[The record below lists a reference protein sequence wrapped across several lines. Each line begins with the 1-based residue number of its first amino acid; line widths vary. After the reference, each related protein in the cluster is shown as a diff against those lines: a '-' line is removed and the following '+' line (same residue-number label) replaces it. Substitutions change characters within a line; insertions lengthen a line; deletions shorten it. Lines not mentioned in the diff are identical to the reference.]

1 MNASDDGGLAVKASV
16 AATTMTGPSR
26 SPRPG
31 AQPAPFAPPCSAVNP
46 AAAATGRAGRAGY
59 ATGHNVADAIPT
71 CAVHTVV
78 GRGAPPSAWRG
89 ARHGRDIGHRNR
101 VAAARAG
108 DVCERHADRSALD
121 RPRAPGGFAMKLSR
135 LWQPGRLLFWQM
147 VFFNVMSSLCT
158 WVMRS
163 YPLNTV
169 GMLLLAFIALLNV
182 AFGLAAAWRLLKE
195 PQPLAQSLSTASTT
209 EPNSR

>member
-1 MNASDDGGLAVKASV
+1 MNGPDDGGLAVKTSV
-16 AATTMTGPSR
+16 AATAMTGASR
-26 SPRPG
+26 SGRPR
-31 AQPAPFAPPCSAVNP
+31 AQPAPFAPPCAAVNP
-46 AAAATGRAGRAGY
+46 PAAATGRVGRAGH
-59 ATGHNVADAIPT
+59 ATGHNVADAIPP
-71 CAVHTVV
+71 CAVQTVV
-78 GRGAPPSAWRG
+78 GRAAPPSAWRS
-89 ARHGRDIGHRNR
+89 ARHGRDTGHRNR
-101 VAAARAG
+101 VAVARAG
-108 DVCERHADRSALD
+108 DVCERHADRSAPD

-182 AFGLAAAWRLLKE
+182 AFGLAAAWRLLKDA
-195 PQPLAQSLSTASTT
+195 PPLAQSLSTASTS